1 MWSQGRF
8 PIGDR
13 PDGRPWP
20 GRPSGRDSMHR
31 FAEAASRLGF
41 PAVEINY
48 VIPQEGV
55 EELLTSNHVSVVSLH
70 SPTPRIKA
78 GGRWSD
84 ALNLA
89 ALDEDERVQAV
100 RLACTT
106 IDYAARAGARY
117 VVIHLGGIETQGK
130 PQMFE
135 SERRLRR
142 LFDLPAGRHGSSV
155 RPDGRPRTGARLG
168 PSEREGEEVEA
179 LRRQTLLDRPRGA
192 LQNLPQARRSLAD
205 IAEHAAGSGVA
216 VGLENRFHHHEFPS
230 LHEMHEL
237 LDGYPPD
244 LVGFWLDVGHAEVL
258 DRLGL
263 IPKNRWLDELRDR
276 CLGAHVHDVDGLAD
290 HRAPGLGDVDWSYI
304 ARGLPADV
312 PRVFEI
318 NQGTPED
325 AVAAALPFLRQR
337 GVL

>member
-8 PIGDR
+8 PIDDR
-13 PDGRPWP
+13 PD
-20 GRPSGRDSMHR
+20 GRDSMHR

-89 ALDEDERVQAV
+89 ALDEDERVHAV
-100 RLACTT
+100 RLACAT
-106 IDYAARAGARY
+106 IDLAARAGAPY
-117 VVIHLGGIETQGK
+117 VVVHLGAIETQGK
-130 PQMFE
+130 PQMFD
-135 SERRLRR
+135 SERQLRR
-142 LFDLPAGRHGSSV
+142 LFDSGMPES
-155 RPDGRPRTGARLG
+155 
-168 PSEREGEEVEA
+168 EEVEA
-179 LRRQTLLDRPRGA
+179 LRRQALLDRRPGA

-230 LHEMHEL
+230 VDEMHEL

-258 DRLGL
+258 DRLGI
-263 IPKNRWLDELRDR
+263 IPKDRWLDELGER

-304 ARGLPADV
+304 ARGLPPHA

-318 NQGTPED
+318 NQKTPEV
-325 AVAAALPFLRQR
+325 AVAAAIPFLRR
-337 GVL
+337 HRVL

>member
-13 PDGRPWP
+13 
-20 GRPSGRDSMHR
+20 DSMHQ

-55 EELLTSNHVSVVSLH
+55 EELLSSNHVSVVSLH
-70 SPTPRIKA
+70 SPAPRVKA

-89 ALDEDERVQAV
+89 ALDDDERLHAV

-106 IDYAARAGARY
+106 IDYAARAGVRY
-117 VVIHLGGIETQGK
+117 VVVHLGGIETEGK
-130 PQMFE
+130 CQMFE

-142 LFDLPAGRHGSSV
+142 LFDSGVPA
-155 RPDGRPRTGARLG
+155 
-168 PSEREGEEVEA
+168 GEEVEA
-179 LRRQTLLDRPRGA
+179 LRRQALLERRHGA

-205 IAEHAAGSGVA
+205 IADHATARGVT
-216 VGLENRFHHHEFPS
+216 VGLENRFHYHEFPS
-230 LHEMHEL
+230 VDDMHEL
-237 LDGYPPD
+237 LAGYPSD
-244 LVGFWLDVGHAEVL
+244 LVGFWMDVGHAEVL

-263 IPKNRWLDELRDR
+263 IPKRRWLDELAQR
-276 CLGAHVHDVDGLAD
+276 CIGVHVHDVDGLAD
-290 HRAPGLGDVDWSYI
+290 HRAPGLGDVDWSYV

>member
-8 PIGDR
+8 P
-13 PDGRPWP
+13 DG
-20 GRPSGRDSMHR
+20 GRDSMTR
-31 FAEAASRLGF
+31 FAEAVVRLGY

-48 VIPQEGV
+48 VIPPEGV

-70 SPTPRIKA
+70 SPTPRVKA
-78 GGRWSD
+78 ENGRWSE

-89 ALDEDERVQAV
+89 ALDDDVRQQAV

-117 VVIHLGGIETQGK
+117 MVVHLGGIESDGEDR
-130 PQMFE
+130 MFDG
-135 SERRLRR
+135 ERRLRR
-142 LFDLPAGRHGSSV
+142 LFESGVH
-155 RPDGRPRTGARLG
+155 DGDEVDGLRRELFAERREGAR
-168 PSEREGEEVEA
+168 
-179 LRRQTLLDRPRGA
+179 
-192 LQNLPQARRSLAD
+192 QNLPRARRSLAE
-205 IAEHAAGSGVA
+205 IAEKAAARGVGI
-216 VGLENRFHHHEFPS
+216 GLENRFHYHEFPS
-230 LHEMHEL
+230 VDEMPEL

-258 DRLGL
+258 GRLDL
-263 IPKNRWLDELRDR
+263 VPKNRWLDELGER

-290 HRAPGLGDVDWSYI
+290 HRAPGLGDVDWSYV
-304 ARGLPADV
+304 ARGLPPAA

-318 NQGTPED
+318 NQKTPGE
-325 AVAAALPFLRQR
+325 AVAAAIPFLRER